1 LANEVQKNRAYAKWN
16 DRSWIWTVA
25 ARERVCQRMDDDTL
39 DLIRKLCTRAG
50 MIMEDASVDAVTIS
64 AEARSIDPG
73 LTRLAHATEA
83 ISALV
88 AAARVLSR
96 LADDA

>member
-1 LANEVQKNRAYAKWN
+1 MDGE
-16 DRSWIWTVA
+16 TV
-25 ARERVCQRMDDDTL
+25 
-39 DLIRKLCTRAG
+39 DLIKMLCTLAG
-50 MIMEDASVDAVTIS
+50 MIMEDASVDALTIS
-64 AEARSIDPG
+64 VEARSIDSG
-73 LTRLAHATEA
+73 LIRLAYTTEA

>member
-1 LANEVQKNRAYAKWN
+1 
-16 DRSWIWTVA
+16 
-25 ARERVCQRMDDDTL
+25 MDDDTL

-50 MIMEDASVDAVTIS
+50 MIMEDASVEALTIS
-64 AEARSIDPG
+64 AEARSIDSG
-73 LTRLAHATEA
+73 LIRLAYATEA

-96 LADDA
+96 SADDA